1 MGGKGEDCQGGG
13 GKVGGGKRK
22 GIREEIGVSG
32 PWELWSPKGSDNE

>member
-13 GKVGGGKRK
+13 GKVGGGK
-22 GIREEIGVSG
+22 REEIGVSG